1 MENKLFSNS
10 YFQDSF
16 RVSPSRAAS
25 SESGVLS
32 RHSFFRSNSS
42 PPPPHRQSPLPQR
55 RQSPLTSSS
64 LRSSSS
70 PPPPP
75 AAHNLQR
82 TDSDPQTLAGPVPV
96 SSPTLVPKSRAS
108 LDQVSSPE
116 DVPGPSILKNSLDHS
131 VILPPTDD
139 NNKIPTKSILKTD
152 TNNHKSHDQSS
163 SSIKYQVTEAECSS
177 SSSTEDLAHNFS
189 DVIIDPVPGQGRRS
203 APETPSKRVVTSGG
217 SSGARSSS
225 VSSGQQCPPL
235 APESLN
241 ISAADGDLASKLAK
255 LAVEAD
261 CIKQKM
267 SDNRVTASR

>member
-1 MENKLFSNS
+1 MFSNS

-55 RQSPLTSSS
+55 RHSPLTSSS

-70 PPPPP
+70 PPPP
-75 AAHNLQR
+75 AAHSLQR

-152 TNNHKSHDQSS
+152 NNHKSNDQSS

-189 DVIIDPVPGQGRRS
+189 DVIIDPLPGQGRRS

-217 SSGARSSS
+217 CSGARSSS

-267 SDNRVTASR
+267 SDNRVTGSR